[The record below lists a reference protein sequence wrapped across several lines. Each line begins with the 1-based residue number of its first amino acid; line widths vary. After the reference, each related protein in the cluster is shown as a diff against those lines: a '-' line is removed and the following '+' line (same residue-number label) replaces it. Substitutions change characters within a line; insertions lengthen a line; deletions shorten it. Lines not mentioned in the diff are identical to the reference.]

1 MRTVKLPKFTAEEL
15 SSYNRPV
22 RSYIWTLIIL
32 MSCILPPFTSIS
44 DTLLYLMFADFG
56 INSINRTIEKTKKP
70 NSPKGDKSD
79 A

>member
-1 MRTVKLPKFTAEEL
+1 MKLPKFTFTAEEL
-15 SSYNRPV
+15 SSFNRPV
-22 RSYIWTLIIL
+22 RSYVWTIVIL
-32 MSCILPPFTSIS
+32 LSCIVPPFINIS

-56 INSINRTIEKTKKP
+56 INSVNRTIEKTRKS